1 MLDWPKLVA
10 SLDRPKERVMTAK
23 SCVLEGR
30 LWLLIVGACLSGVA
44 HAADDA
50 VRVQSIEVAVSQ
62 AGPVLLLK
70 AGNRA
75 IPVFV
80 DATVAESIHA
90 ALSGGKTR
98 RPFTHDLMHSVL
110 SAYDGRVTQVAI
122 TLKDTTYYAALTVVL
137 RDSTKVF
144 DSRAS
149 DAIALATH
157 FKAPIMVSRELLE
170 TQGKPLDAPASK
182 PPMGTQQNI

>member
-1 MLDWPKLVA
+1 MKPQSRIRYWLV
-10 SLDRPKERVMTAK
+10 LV
-23 SCVLEGR
+23 V
-30 LWLLIVGACLSGVA
+30 VVA
-44 HAADDA
+44 GLHAGMAAADE
-50 VRVQSIEVAVSQ
+50 VRIQRLEVVLSE

-70 AGNRA
+70 AGNKA

-80 DATVAESIHA
+80 DVTVAESIHA
-90 ALSGGKTR
+90 ALSGGKLR
-98 RPFTHDLMHSVL
+98 RPFPHNLMHSIL
-110 SAYDGRVTQVAI
+110 TAYEGRVTQVSI
-122 TLKDTTYYAALTVVL
+122 TLKESTYYAALTVVL

-170 TQGKPLDAPASK
+170 QQGKVIDVPGAQSL
-182 PPMGTQQNI
+182 

>member
-1 MLDWPKLVA
+1 MNMQ
-10 SLDRPKERVMTAK
+10 SYIR
-23 SCVLEGR
+23 C
-30 LWLLIVGACLSGVA
+30 ACLLLLAMWTWQSGA
-44 HAADDA
+44 LRAAEPQ
-50 VRVQSIEVAVSQ
+50 VRIEQVEVVVSE

-70 AGNRA
+70 AGQRA

-90 ALSGGKTR
+90 ALTGGRLR

-110 SAYDGRVTQVAI
+110 SAYEGRVSQVVI
-122 TLKDTTYYAALTVVL
+122 TLKDSTFYAALTVIL

-157 FKAPIMVSRELLE
+157 FKAPILVPRELLE
-170 TQGKPLDAPASK
+170 TQGKTIAVPGMRTL
-182 PPMGTQQNI
+182 

>member
-1 MLDWPKLVA
+1 MEAHTYIWRCCMMLLA
-10 SLDRPKERVMTAK
+10 
-23 SCVLEGR
+23 
-30 LWLLIVGACLSGVA
+30 LWTWHAGVA
-44 HAADDA
+44 YAAQPQ
-50 VRVQSIEVAVSQ
+50 VRIEQVEVVVSE
-62 AGPVLLLK
+62 AGPVLLLI
-70 AGNRA
+70 AGQRA

-90 ALSGGKTR
+90 ALTGGKLR

-110 SAYDGRVTQVAI
+110 SAYEGRVSQVVI
-122 TLKDTTYYAALTVVL
+122 TLKDSTFYAALTVIL

-157 FKAPIMVSRELLE
+157 FKAPILVPRELLE
-170 TQGKPLDAPASK
+170 TQGKTIAVPGMRTL
-182 PPMGTQQNI
+182 

>member
-1 MLDWPKLVA
+1 
-10 SLDRPKERVMTAK
+10 MTAK
-23 SCVLEGR
+23 SWVQNGC

-44 HAADDA
+44 HAADDT
-50 VRVQSIEVAVSQ
+50 VRIQSVEVAVSQ

-80 DATVAESIHA
+80 DATVAESIHS
-90 ALSGGKTR
+90 ALTGGKMR

-110 SAYDGRVTQVAI
+110 SAYDGRVTQVTI
-122 TLKDTTYYAALTVVL
+122 TLKDTTFYAALSVVL

-149 DAIALATH
+149 DAIALASH
-157 FKAPIMVSRELLE
+157 FKAPILVSRELLE
-170 TQGKPLDAPASK
+170 TQGKALDAPASRT
-182 PPMGTQQNI
+182 PPGPQQKI

>member
-1 MLDWPKLVA
+1 
-10 SLDRPKERVMTAK
+10 MTAK
-23 SCVLEGR
+23 SCVQKGC
-30 LWLLIVGACLSGVA
+30 LWLLIAGACLSGVG
-44 HAADDA
+44 HAADDT
-50 VRVQSIEVAVSQ
+50 VRIQSVEVAVSQ

-90 ALSGGKTR
+90 ALTGGKTR

-110 SAYDGRVTQVAI
+110 SAYDARVTQVAI
-122 TLKDTTYYAALTVVL
+122 TLKDTTFHAALTVVL

-157 FKAPIMVSRELLE
+157 FKAPILVSRDLLE
-170 TQGKPLDAPASK
+170 AQGKALDAPAPKS
-182 PPMGTQQNI
+182 PTGPQQKI